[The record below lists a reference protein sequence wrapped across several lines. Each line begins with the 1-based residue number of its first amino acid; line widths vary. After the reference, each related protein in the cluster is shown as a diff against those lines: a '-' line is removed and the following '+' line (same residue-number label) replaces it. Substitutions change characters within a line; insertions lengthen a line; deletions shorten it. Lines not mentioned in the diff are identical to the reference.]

1 MLALKF
7 FGAGEAYYDGQPLP
21 GFPNQQAYHL
31 FCYLVL
37 NRGYPL
43 CRDRLAAVFWE
54 DQPASTARKLLS
66 KALWRLR
73 NALQTA
79 GAPADAYLLIDKDQL
94 SFLESPACQLD
105 IDIFDRAITRCQH
118 VAGPELSEQQA
129 ADLVDVVSLYTGDLL
144 EGVYEDWVIYERERL
159 SVLHLKTL
167 QKLMAYHEYHG
178 AYEYAITL
186 GERILYHDKAHEKT
200 HQQMMRLHWLMG
212 DRGAA
217 MAQYKRCAQIL
228 KEETGF
234 MPTPETKRLYQE
246 MARNQYDPRLGLPL
260 SAYAHTPPPSEEAL
274 QEMMAKALRKLSR
287 LQQAVEET
295 STELHHLENLISLT
309 LARTK

>member
-1 MLALKF
+1 MLAIKL

-21 GFPNQQAYHL
+21 GFPNQQAYLL
-31 FCYLVL
+31 FCYLLL

-73 NALQTA
+73 HALQTA
-79 GAPADAYLLIDKDQL
+79 GTPADAYLLTDKDHL
-94 SFLESPACQLD
+94 SFLESPPCQLD
-105 IDIFDRAITRCQH
+105 IDIFDRTIINCQH
-118 VAGPELSEQQA
+118 IAGPDLSAQQA
-129 ADLVDVVSLYTGDLL
+129 TSLTEAVSMYTGDLL

-167 QKLMAYHEYHG
+167 QKLMAYHKHHG
-178 AYEYAITL
+178 AYEHALTL
-186 GERILYHDKAHEKT
+186 GERILFHDKAHEKT
-200 HQQMMRLHWLMG
+200 HQQLMHLHWLMG

-217 MAQYKRCAQIL
+217 LAQYKRCTQIL

-234 MPTPETKRLYQE
+234 LPTPETKTLYQQ
-246 MARNQYDPRLGLPL
+246 MARNQYNPQNGLPALTL
-260 SAYAHTPPPSEEAL
+260 SHTPPPSEEAL

-295 STELHHLENLISLT
+295 STELHHLETLITLT
-309 LARTK
+309 LAQSK